1 MSSLTAPRCQHVKVS
16 GTQCGSPALRN
27 KTLCFFHQQNRPLPI
42 ECYADI
48 EWATGEIYL
57 PALEDAHSIQ
67 TVIRQVIQMTMQKR
81 IERKTASLLLY
92 GLQIA
97 SSNLKRI
104 DQEKP
109 QPDEVVTDPEDLSP
123 TTEEKAQDNQ
133 SATEVEA
140 SPDSNNNEANN
151 NHAAETTK
159 TKTKSKTGSETIPPR
174 GVTIQA
180 SYQPKSQSQSRQTQQ
195 RKKEYVI

>member
-1 MSSLTAPRCQHVKVS
+1 MSSPTAPRCQHVKVS

-67 TVIRQVIQMTMQKR
+67 TVIRQVIQMAMQKR

-92 GLQIA
+92 ALQVA
-97 SSNLKRI
+97 SSNLKRM

-109 QPDEVVTDPEDLSP
+109 QPADVVTDPEALAGTVVETNLDQKES
-123 TTEEKAQDNQ
+123 
-133 SATEVEA
+133 EVCAARETGTN
-140 SPDSNNNEANN
+140 SKPDTSLVRKDET
-151 NHAAETTK
+151 AE
-159 TKTKSKTGSETIPPR
+159 GNALPPEF
-174 GVTIQA
+174 TIQA
-180 SYQPKSQSQSRQTQQ
+180 CFQPESRTLTRRSE
-195 RKKEYVI
+195 RKKQYVI

>member
-1 MSSLTAPRCQHVKVS
+1 VKVS

-104 DQEKP
+104 GQEKP
-109 QPDEVVTDPEDLSP
+109 QPDEVVTDPEDLLP
-123 TTEEKAQDNQ
+123 TTEAAQHAQ
-133 SATEVEA
+133 SASEIEVSPA
-140 SPDSNNNEANN
+140 TSPDAKKDVRRGSKNEENDGT
-151 NHAAETTK
+151 E
-159 TKTKSKTGSETIPPR
+159 PPR
-174 GVTIQA
+174 PGKVTIRA
-180 SYQPKSQSQSRQTQQ
+180 SYQPGPQGRDRQSHQ
-195 RKKEYVI
+195 RRKQYVI